1 LNLPLDKTL
10 QQSSFAGTL
19 TPEQIVYARKDAEVL
34 IPLMMSLGR
43 SIDREGLTR
52 ACEVEMQALP
62 AFVWLSQSGVP
73 FDRPA
78 WKALAD
84 QAATESA
91 SLVQH
96 LDHDAPKRPGEFFSS
111 WNWGSPVQVKEVL
124 ALLGWDIDTSCDAQ
138 LALINHPFAEL
149 IRRHRSASKRLTT
162 YGHDW
167 LDHVASDGRV
177 YPNWR
182 QLGAASGRTSC
193 QTPNMQQIP
202 RGTDYRKCVRAGEGK
217 TLIKADYATL
227 QMRIAAKFSRDPAL
241 VKIFQEGADPHT
253 ETAKST
259 LGKSTITKEDRQIA
273 KSQNFGLLFA
283 MSAKGLQI
291 YAKTTYGVDFTEQE
305 AEKHRATFFK
315 TYPGLARWHAE
326 TKRLHC
332 RETRGTTGRR
342 RKLPV
347 NASDTWRL
355 NSPVQADEADG
366 LKSALGLLWQRRAD
380 CPSAYPV
387 LAIHDEI
394 VIEVVESEAEQAKAW
409 LEAAMMDGMAPLLDP
424 VPCLVESTVKKT
436 WGG

>member
-1 LNLPLDKTL
+1 
-10 QQSSFAGTL
+10 
-19 TPEQIVYARKDAEVL
+19 
-34 IPLMMSLGR
+34 
-43 SIDREGLTR
+43 
-52 ACEVEMQALP
+52 
-62 AFVWLSQSGVP
+62 
-73 FDRPA
+73 
-78 WKALAD
+78 
-84 QAATESA
+84 
-91 SLVQH
+91 
-96 LDHDAPKRPGEFFSS
+96 
-111 WNWGSPVQVKEVL
+111 
-124 ALLGWDIDTSCDAQ
+124 
-138 LALINHPFAEL
+138 
-149 IRRHRSASKRLTT
+149 
-162 YGHDW
+162 
-167 LDHVASDGRV
+167 
-177 YPNWR
+177 
-182 QLGAASGRTSC
+182 
-193 QTPNMQQIP
+193 
-202 RGTDYRKCVRAGEGK
+202 
-217 TLIKADYATL
+217 
-227 QMRIAAKFSRDPAL
+227 
-241 VKIFQEGADPHT
+241 
-253 ETAKST
+253 
-259 LGKSTITKEDRQIA
+259 
-273 KSQNFGLLFA
+273 